1 MYKELLSDEG
11 GAGPAIFHYQLS
23 SRNASM
29 AVTTEPRKRGTYHM
43 NLILPWPVLRAG
55 LQHALRVDGRRGR
68 YEYRTF
74 AY

>member
-1 MYKELLSDEG
+1 
-11 GAGPAIFHYQLS
+11 
-23 SRNASM
+23 M

-43 NLILPWPVLRAG
+43 NLILLWPVLRAG

-74 AY
+74 TY